1 MVLPVPVEAPAANG
15 GAGAEESQSVLFFKE
30 ALTAGP
36 SDGSASAV
44 STARLACSR
53 ARSSEQTLLV
63 AVAAPIKTPGTLALL
78 LLLPRAAAAGPCLLG
93 GGVLLLL
100 LLLLLFKK
108 LGGALPPR
116 RARTASRSACAA
128 CSKLLLPLL
137 LPLLLFPT
145 RATPPTPGGVCV
157 PPVVPATH
165 GGGLGPK
172 SRSARSRSC
181 TSRKPATT
189 AARWA
194 SLPPL
199 P

>member
-44 STARLACSR
+44 SAARLACSR

-63 AVAAPIKTPGTLALL
+63 AVAAPIKTPGTLAALL

-100 LLLLLFKK
+100 LLLLLFRK

-116 RARTASRSACAA
+116 RARTASRSAWA
-128 CSKLLLPLL
+128 
-137 LPLLLFPT
+137 
-145 RATPPTPGGVCV
+145 
-157 PPVVPATH
+157 
-165 GGGLGPK
+165 
-172 SRSARSRSC
+172 
-181 TSRKPATT
+181 
-189 AARWA
+189 A
-194 SLPPL
+194 SLL
-199 P
+199 KSEI